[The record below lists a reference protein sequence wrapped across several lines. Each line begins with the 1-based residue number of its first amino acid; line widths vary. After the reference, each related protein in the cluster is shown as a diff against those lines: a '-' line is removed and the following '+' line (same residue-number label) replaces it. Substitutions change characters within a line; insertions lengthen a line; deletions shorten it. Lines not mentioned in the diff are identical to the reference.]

1 MANWTLT
8 GGLGSGK
15 SIIATGKLR
24 DHMLAGLPCAGNL
37 DFYPERVLPAHNKN
51 IYLRLPDFPS
61 SSDLWNLGRASESKL
76 EKTFGLLVLDE
87 LAVFLNSRDWQ
98 GRGRD
103 EFIKYLRHVRKQHW
117 HTLFIT
123 QDIESLDKQARIALI
138 EHKAVCSRT
147 DRLPIPLIGW
157 LLKMFGIARMMPRIH
172 IAIVRYGTGQH
183 ARKVDTWTYH
193 GSSLFNGYDT
203 DQIFTDAEERELKP
217 VLYPTYWIHKRPL
230 KKSVLIPRDFNQ
242 IIPTSNGA
250 FSTLSAWHL
259 VGRYQNFWDRNK
271 HIFYLFAFIFAVVY
285 GLYFYFF
292 APKPAIQKKA
302 LNPAVVSV
310 PAFDLQN
317 IVDGVEVESYFT
329 DSNGWHHLKL
339 SDGTFAKSFLLRAH
353 DQKRIKFQV
362 ADKWYAYTL

>member
-15 SIIATGKLR
+15 SIIAAGKLV
-24 DHMLAGLPCAGNL
+24 DHMLAGLPCAGNI
-37 DFYPERVLPAHNKN
+37 DFYPERILPSANKN

-61 SSDLWNLGRASESKL
+61 SSDLWNLGQASTSKL

-87 LAVFLNSRDWQ
+87 LAVFLNSRDWAGK
-98 GRGRD
+98 GRE

-157 LLKMFGIARMMPRIH
+157 LLKMFGIARMLPRVH
-172 IAIVRYGTGQH
+172 IAIVKYGTSQH
-183 ARKVDTWTYH
+183 AKKVDTWTYH
-193 GSSLFNGYDT
+193 GSSLFNAYDT
-203 DQIFTDAEERELKP
+203 DQIFTDAEERLLNP
-217 VLYPTYWIHKRPL
+217 VLYPAFVRHVMPFSNPVLISDGF
-230 KKSVLIPRDFNQ
+230 KSVV
-242 IIPTSNGA
+242 PTSSGA

-271 HIFYLFAFIFAVVY
+271 HIFYVFGFLAFVFYAIF
-285 GLYFYFF
+285 FYFF
-292 APKPAIQKKA
+292 APKPLIVS
-302 LNPAVVSV
+302 PSAVVPVVSSFYSDV
-310 PAFDLQN
+310 VQTDIFVL
-317 IVDGVEVESYFT
+317 SYFT
-329 DSNGWHHLKL
+329 AADGFHHLKFN
-339 SDGTFAKSFLLRAH
+339 DGTYAKSFTMRIIDL
-353 DQKRIKFQV
+353 KRIKFEV
-362 ADKWYAYTL
+362 DNKWYVYTL